1 MLKCNIKYRM
11 VDNNIDDVAKLIELT
26 GITRNTLNK
35 LYKNKDIESMKL
47 ETLFLI
53 CDALNCN
60 LSDLIEYTPEKN
72 INAENQNVKK

>member
-1 MLKCNIKYRM
+1 MLKSNIKYRM
-11 VDNNIDDVAKLIELT
+11 VDNNIDDVAKLIKLT

-60 LSDLIEYTPEKN
+60 LSDLIEYTPEKK
-72 INAENQNVKK
+72 EN